1 MASEM
6 NTSKERSIGQSKE
19 KPFNVEMMHID
30 SVSISSIQEETIINN
45 KPAQESNQFPITIS
59 MSNTRLQPINVMVD
73 HQPNKEDDH
82 ISDSLC
88 GHAEA
93 WSTGANRGDVVCL
106 GATFIIVVLQLCVLV
121 FYIFKDH
128 ERDETQHDLSR

>member
-1 MASEM
+1 MATEREIL
-6 NTSKERSIGQSKE
+6 KERSIGQSKE

-30 SVSISSIQEETIINN
+30 SVSISSIQEETNINN
-45 KPAQESNQFPITIS
+45 KPVQESNQFPITIS

-73 HQPNKEDDH
+73 HPNKEDDH

>member
-1 MASEM
+1 MA
-6 NTSKERSIGQSKE
+6 TERVALKDVSIGQSKE
-19 KPFNVEMMHID
+19 GPFNVEMMHID
-30 SVSISSIQEETIINN
+30 SVSISSIQEETNTNN
-45 KPAQESNQFPITIS
+45 KTVQDSNQFPITIS

-73 HQPNKEDDH
+73 RPNKEDDH